1 MDTKLYQKMGTL
13 QISQLEQYSS
23 ETLKIY
29 ISIDFQVILQDNL
42 WIVIFTENKQT
53 KNMLTSSF
61 AWYSVSTDIPTH

>member
-1 MDTKLYQKMGTL
+1 MDTKLYQKMGIL

>member
-42 WIVIFTENKQT
+42 WIVIFTKNKQT